1 MKRNGSIIALF
12 FLLLI
17 VALVLTA
24 AHETLKVGATITPT
38 AWLPVPPATDTI
50 APSQTP
56 GWWDELPTPIPFPSP
71 TVRKEMSPIHS
82 PIHSPV
88 TDALSI
94 QLGKYGYP
102 GIVEATDPVRHQLFS
117 RHLRETAVAI
127 TITINLCPSIK

>member
-102 GIVEATDPVRHQLFS
+102 GIIEVINREQNLLTSKRLK
-117 RHLRETAVAI
+117 ETA
-127 TITINLCPSIK
+127 TRSRSL